1 MIRRGALGVAL
12 AGICCA
18 VTGCRDQPAGL
29 YNVRGTVEFRGR
41 PVTAGE
47 VVIEPDPARG
57 NRGPQARC
65 PIRDGRFSTRPQFGV
80 PAHAVVVTVTGYDRP
95 PTFDTFFGKLFEPYV
110 FTAELPTRDSRL
122 DIVVPV
128 E

>member
-1 MIRRGALGVAL
+1 MLRPGAAAVVLVGACL
-12 AGICCA
+12 ACS
-18 VTGCRDQPAGL
+18 GCRDQPPGL
-29 YNVRGTVEFRGR
+29 YDVRGTVTHRGR
-41 PVTAGE
+41 AVTAGE

-65 PIRDGRFSTRPQFGV
+65 QIRNGRFATRPQFGA
-80 PAHAVVVTVTGYDRP
+80 PAAAVIVTVTGYDRP
-95 PTFDTFFGKLFEPYV
+95 PTFDMLVGRLFEPYV
-110 FTAELPTRDSRL
+110 FTAELPPRDSTL

>member
-1 MIRRGALGVAL
+1 MLRPGAAAVVLVGACL
-12 AGICCA
+12 ACS
-18 VTGCRDQPAGL
+18 GCRDQPAGL
-29 YNVRGTVEFRGR
+29 YNVRGTVEFRGG

-47 VVIEPDPARG
+47 VVIEPDPALG

-65 PIRDGRFSTRPQFGV
+65 PIRDGRFSTRPQFGA
-80 PAHAVVVTVTGYDRP
+80 PAHAVIVTVTGYDRP

-110 FTAELPTRDSRL
+110 FSTELPARDSNL